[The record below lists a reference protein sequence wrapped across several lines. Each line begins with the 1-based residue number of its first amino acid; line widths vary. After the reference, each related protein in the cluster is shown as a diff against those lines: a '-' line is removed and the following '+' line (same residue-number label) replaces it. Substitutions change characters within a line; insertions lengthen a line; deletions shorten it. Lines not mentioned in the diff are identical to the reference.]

1 MEGVEGRLVSD
12 YGGSGSSLQG
22 MSRVLNYWVANET
35 QLYNIIMQF
44 VWRQVTCIHFLYR
57 GDVDVAVTVKPTCVL
72 PDLWLVI
79 MD

>member
-35 QLYNIIMQF
+35 QLYNIIM
-44 VWRQVTCIHFLYR
+44 
-57 GDVDVAVTVKPTCVL
+57 
-72 PDLWLVI
+72 
-79 MD
+79 